1 MNFFGHFTI
10 NHFRF
15 TIYDIMRRAIY
26 PGSFDPITNG
36 HLDIIERASQLF
48 DEITIGVLNNP
59 EKKVMF
65 PVNERK
71 ALIEQVL
78 PRSEKC
84 RLVVEDFSGL
94 LVDYARKRNTFAVI
108 RGIRA
113 VSDYEYELQMALMN
127 RRLEPLLETVFL
139 VANPNV
145 SYISS
150 SLIKQIYS
158 LGGKIDGLVPELVAE
173 KMQSLK
179 VEK

>member
-1 MNFFGHFTI
+1 MI
-10 NHFRF
+10 
-15 TIYDIMRRAIY
+15 RRAIY
-26 PGSFDPITNG
+26 PGSFDPLTNG

-48 DEITIGVLNNP
+48 DEVYIGVLNNP

-65 PVNERK
+65 PVDERK
-71 ALIEQVL
+71 SLIEQVL
-78 PRSEKC
+78 PKSESC
-84 RLVVEDFSGL
+84 RFIVEDFSGL
-94 LVDYARKRNTFAVI
+94 LVDYARKRETFAVV

-127 RRLEPLLETVFL
+127 RRLEPRLETVFL

-158 LGGKIDGLVPELVAE
+158 LGGNIDGLVPKLIAE
-173 KMQSLK
+173 KMK
-179 VEK
+179 NNG